1 MLQKKGRARAVLALV
16 AVALLVGILTMP
28 AHAGPAPRLAEMRLQ
43 VPILLYHYIR
53 ANPDPRDV
61 AGRQLSV
68 PPAEF
73 ARQMDWLAAH
83 GYHPTTLERARLSLE
98 NASYLPAK
106 PVILTF
112 DDGYADL
119 YTAAYPVLK
128 RHAFPAMAFI
138 PSSYPGRPGYVT
150 WAQLREMAGSGL
162 LFVGS
167 HTVGHIDLTRV
178 GRDQAATEIARSK
191 AELEDRLGQ
200 PVQYLAYPN
209 GHSTA
214 ALQALTRTSGYNGA
228 LGVWTGSSLTFS
240 SRYNWP
246 RITVQGTD
254 SLTRFAGYLR

>member
-1 MLQKKGRARAVLALV
+1 
-16 AVALLVGILTMP
+16 
-28 AHAGPAPRLAEMRLQ
+28 
-43 VPILLYHYIR
+43 
-53 ANPDPRDV
+53 
-61 AGRQLSV
+61 
-68 PPAEF
+68 
-73 ARQMDWLAAH
+73 
-83 GYHPTTLERARLSLE
+83 
-98 NASYLPAK
+98 
-106 PVILTF
+106 VILTF

-128 RHAFPAMAFI
+128 RHAFPATAFI
-138 PSSYPGRPGYVT
+138 PSSYPGRRGYVT
-150 WAQLREMAGSGL
+150 WAQLREMVGSGL

-191 AELEDRLGQ
+191 AELEDKLGQ

-228 LGVWTGSSLTFS
+228 LGVWAGSSLTFS

-254 SLTRFAGYLR
+254 SLARFAGYLR

>member
-1 MLQKKGRARAVLALV
+1 LV
-16 AVALLVGILTMP
+16 AVALAVVILTLP
-28 AHAGPAPRLAEMRLQ
+28 AHAGPAARLAAMRLH

-68 PPAEF
+68 PPPEF

-98 NASYLPAK
+98 RASYLPDK

-128 RHAFPAMAFI
+128 RHDFPAMAFI
-138 PSSYPGRPGYVT
+138 PSSYPGRRGYVT
-150 WAQLREMAGSGL
+150 WAQLREMTRSGL
-162 LFVGS
+162 LFVGA
-167 HTVGHIDLTRV
+167 HTVRHVDLTRV

-191 AELEDRLGQ
+191 AELEDQIGQ
-200 PVQYLAYPN
+200 PVQYLAFPN

-214 ALQALTRTSGYNGA
+214 AIQEMVRAGGYNGA
-228 LGVWTGSSLTFS
+228 LGVWFGSSLTFS

-254 SLTRFAGYLR
+254 SLARFAGYLR